1 MVTILVGGQ
10 WGDEGKGKIID
21 LLSEN
26 ANMVIRSQGGNNAGH
41 TVVNAGQE
49 FRFHLIPSGILYP
62 NTTCVIGNGVVLD
75 PRVLLEEMEQVRSRG
90 ISTDR
95 LIISD
100 RAHLIMPWHPIFD
113 KLEEEQRGDD
123 RLGTTWRG
131 IGPAYADKIR
141 RIGFRAGDLLKPR
154 FLEKK
159 LGFVLNKIKNPVLQ
173 QLYHVPPL
181 DPQAVLAE
189 YTAYGERLGPHI
201 KDIFPIVQDSLRR
214 RDRILLEG
222 AQGSMLD
229 LDFGTYPYVTSSS
242 PTAGGALTGSGIP
255 PTAVDLTMGVFKA
268 YITRVGYGPM
278 PTELND
284 ALGEQIREIGV
295 EYGTTT
301 GRARRVGWFDAAVAR
316 YSVALNG
323 VGSIALTKLDVLG
336 EFDPIRIC
344 TGYLN
349 KGELQSFPMSNI
361 SHLKHAEPVY
371 ETLPGWRSSIADVRH
386 PDDLPKAARRYIDR
400 LSELSGAPI
409 DIVSVGPSRDQTIWM
424 QGGPENLPVRQKQ
437 EGQPSRR

>member
-1 MVTILVGGQ
+1 VITILVGGQ

-21 LLSEN
+21 LLSEQ
-26 ANMVIRSQGGNNAGH
+26 ADMVIRSQGGNNAGH

-62 NTTCVIGNGVVLD
+62 QTTCVIGNGVVLD
-75 PRVLLEEMEQVRSRG
+75 PRVLLDEMAQVQSRG
-90 ISTDR
+90 ISIER

-100 RAHLIMPWHPIFD
+100 RAHLIMPWHPILD

-141 RIGFRAGDLLKPR
+141 RIGFRAGDLVKPR

-159 LGFVLNKIKNPVLQ
+159 LDFVLSKIKNPILQ
-173 QLYHVPPL
+173 QLYHVDPL
-181 DPQAVLAE
+181 DGQAILQE
-189 YTAYGERLGPHI
+189 YTAYGERLAGHI
-201 KDIFPIVQDSLRR
+201 RDIFPVVHDAMAQGQ
-214 RDRILLEG
+214 RILLEG

-255 PTAVDLTMGVFKA
+255 PTAVDLTIGVFKA
-268 YITRVGYGPM
+268 YTTRVGYGPL
-278 PTELND
+278 PTELLD
-284 ALGEQIREIGV
+284 ALGEQIRATGV

-323 VGSIALTKLDVLG
+323 IRSIALTKLDVLDS
-336 EFDPIRIC
+336 FDPIRIC
-344 TGYLN
+344 TGYRS
-349 KGELQSFPMSNI
+349 KGEILAYPMSNI
-361 SHLKHAEPVY
+361 SHLKHCEPVY
-371 ETLPGWRSSIADVRH
+371 EELPGWGSATTDIRR
-386 PDDLPKAARRYIDR
+386 PQDLPGAARRYIDR
-400 LSELSGAPI
+400 LGELCGAPV
-409 DIVSVGPSRDQTIWM
+409 DIVSVGPARDQTIWM
-424 QGGPENLPVRQKQ
+424 EPGRPGLSDVRHR
-437 EGQPSRR
+437 EHEASHR

>member
-21 LLSEN
+21 LLSEK

-49 FRFHLIPSGILYP
+49 FRFHLIPSGILYR
-62 NTTCVIGNGVVLD
+62 NVTCVIGNGVVLD
-75 PRVLLEEMEQVRSRG
+75 PRVLLEEMQQVQSRG
-90 ISTDR
+90 ISIDR

-100 RAHLIMPWHPIFD
+100 RAHLIMPWHPILD

-131 IGPAYADKIR
+131 IGPAYADKVR
-141 RIGFRAGDLLKPR
+141 RIGFRVGDLTKPR

-159 LGFVLNKIKNPVLQ
+159 LAFVLGKIKNPTLEE
-173 QLYHVPPL
+173 LYHVPPL
-181 DPQAVLAE
+181 DLQQILQE
-189 YTAYGERLGPHI
+189 YTDYGERLGPYI
-201 KDIFPIVQDSLRR
+201 KDIFPIVHEAVSRK
-214 RDRILLEG
+214 DRILLEG

-242 PTAGGALTGSGIP
+242 PAAGGALTGSGIP

-268 YITRVGYGPM
+268 YTTRVGYGPM
-278 PTELND
+278 PTELDNP
-284 ALGEQIREIGV
+284 LGEQIREIGK

-301 GRARRVGWFDAAVAR
+301 GRARRVGWFDAVVGR

-323 VGSIALTKLDVLG
+323 IGSIALTKLDVLD

-344 TGYLN
+344 TGYIS
-349 KGELQSFPMSNI
+349 KGELHEYPMSNI
-361 SHLKHAEPVY
+361 SHLKHCEPVY
-371 ETLPGWRSSIADVRH
+371 ETLPGWRSSIAGIRR
-386 PDDLPKAARRYIDR
+386 PEDLPKAARRYIDR
-400 LSELSGAPI
+400 LSELCGAPI
-409 DIVSVGPSRDQTIWM
+409 DIVSVGPARDQTIWM
-424 QGGPENLPVRQKQ
+424 RGSPATLPVQQRERQA
-437 EGQPSRR
+437 SHT

>member
-21 LLSEN
+21 LLSEQ
-26 ANMVIRSQGGNNAGH
+26 ADMVIRSQGGNNAGH

-62 NTTCVIGNGVVLD
+62 ETTCVIGNGVVLD
-75 PRVLLEEMEQVRSRG
+75 PRVLLEEIDQVQSRG
-90 ISTDR
+90 ITVDR
-95 LIISD
+95 LVISD
-100 RAHLIMPWHPIFD
+100 RAHLIMPWHPILD

-159 LGFVLNKIKNPVLQ
+159 LDFVLSKIKNPILQ
-173 QLYHVPPL
+173 QLYQVDPL
-181 DPQAVLAE
+181 DGGAILRE
-189 YTAYGERLGPHI
+189 YTAYGERLSRHI
-201 KDIFPIVQDSLRR
+201 QDIFPLVQDALTRA
-214 RDRILLEG
+214 DRILLEG

-268 YITRVGYGPM
+268 YTTRVGYGPL
-278 PTELND
+278 PTELLD
-284 ALGEQIREIGV
+284 GLGERMRAVGV

-323 VGSIALTKLDVLG
+323 IGSIALTKLDVLDG
-336 EFDPIRIC
+336 FDPIRIC
-344 TGYLN
+344 TGYRS
-349 KGELQSFPMSNI
+349 KGELLAYPMSNI
-361 SHLKHAEPVY
+361 SHLKHCEPVY
-371 ETLPGWRSSIADVRH
+371 EELPGWRAATTEIRR
-386 PDDLPKAARRYIDR
+386 PGDLPAAARRYIDR
-400 LSELSGAPI
+400 LGELSGAPVE
-409 DIVSVGPSRDQTIWM
+409 IVSVGPARDQTIWM
-424 QGGPENLPVRQKQ
+424 SDRVRRLADVRHR
-437 EGQPSRR
+437 EHEASRR

>member
-21 LLSEN
+21 LLSEK
-26 ANMVIRSQGGNNAGH
+26 ADMVLRSQGGNNAGH

-62 NTTCVIGNGVVLD
+62 TTTCVIGNGVVLD
-75 PRVLLEEMEQVRSRG
+75 PRVLLEEMEQVQSRG
-90 ISTDR
+90 ISIDR
-95 LIISD
+95 LVISD
-100 RAHLIMPWHPIFD
+100 RAHLIMPWHPILD

-123 RLGTTWRG
+123 RL
-131 IGPAYADKIR
+131 
-141 RIGFRAGDLLKPR
+141 KPR

-159 LGFVLNKIKNPVLQ
+159 LTFVLGKIKNPILEE
-173 QLYHVPPL
+173 LYHVAPL
-181 DPQAVLAE
+181 DRQAILDE
-189 YTAYGERLGPHI
+189 YTAYGERLRPYI
-201 KDIFPIVQDSLRR
+201 KDIFPVVQDALARN
-214 RDRILLEG
+214 DRVLLEG

-268 YITRVGYGPM
+268 YTTRVGYGPL
-278 PTELND
+278 PTELTD
-284 ALGEQIREIGV
+284 ALGEQIRKIGA

-301 GRARRVGWFDAAVAR
+301 GRPRRVGWFDAVVAR

-323 VGSIALTKLDVLG
+323 IRSIALTKLDVLDG
-336 EFDPIRIC
+336 FDPIRIC
-344 TGYLN
+344 TGYLS
-349 KGELQSFPMSNI
+349 KGELQAYPMSNI
-361 SHLKHAEPVY
+361 SHLKHCEPVY
-371 ETLPGWRSSIADVRH
+371 EELPGWGSSIAGVRR
-386 PDDLPKAARRYIDR
+386 PEDLPKAARRYIDR
-400 LSELSGAPI
+400 LSELFSAPI

-424 QGGPENLPVRQKQ
+424 QGGPAALTMRQREHQ
-437 EGQPSRR
+437 T

>member
-62 NTTCVIGNGVVLD
+62 STTCVIGNGVVLD

-95 LIISD
+95 LVISD
-100 RAHLIMPWHPIFD
+100 RAHLIMPWHPIF
-113 KLEEEQRGDD
+113 EQALTRGD
-123 RLGTTWRG
+123 R
-131 IGPAYADKIR
+131 
-141 RIGFRAGDLLKPR
+141 
-154 FLEKK
+154 
-159 LGFVLNKIKNPVLQ
+159 V
-173 QLYHVPPL
+173 
-181 DPQAVLAE
+181 
-189 YTAYGERLGPHI
+189 
-201 KDIFPIVQDSLRR
+201 
-214 RDRILLEG
+214 LLEG

-268 YITRVGYGPM
+268 YTTRVGYGPM
-278 PTELND
+278 PTELNN

-301 GRARRVGWFDAAVAR
+301 ARPRRLGWFDAVVAR

-323 VGSIALTKLDVLG
+323 IGSIALTKLDVLG
-336 EFDPIRIC
+336 AFDPIRIWP
-344 TGYLN
+344 GYLN

-371 ETLPGWRSSIADVRH
+371 ETMPGWRSSIADVRH
-386 PDDLPKAARRYIDR
+386 PDDLPNAARRYIDR
-400 LSELSGAPI
+400 LAELSGAPI

-424 QGGPENLPVRQKQ
+424 QGGPEKLAVRQKQ
-437 EGQPSRR
+437 EGQPSHR

>member
-1 MVTILVGGQ
+1 MILVGGQ

-21 LLSEN
+21 LLSEQ
-26 ANMVIRSQGGNNAGH
+26 ADMVIRSQGGNNAGH

-62 NTTCVIGNGVVLD
+62 RTRCVIGNGVVLD
-75 PRVLLEEMEQVRSRG
+75 PRVLIDEMEQVQSRG
-90 ISTDR
+90 ISTQG

-100 RAHLIMPWHPIFD
+100 RAHLIMPWHPILD

-159 LGFVLNKIKNPVLQ
+159 LDFVLGKIKNPILA
-173 QLYHVPPL
+173 QLYQVAPL
-181 DPQAVLAE
+181 DRQAILEE

-201 KDIFPIVQDSLRR
+201 QDIFPLVLEAVRSRQTV
-214 RDRILLEG
+214 LLEG

-255 PTAVDLTMGVFKA
+255 PTSVDLTMGVFKA
-268 YITRVGYGPM
+268 YTTRVGYGPL
-278 PTELND
+278 PTELLD
-284 ALGEQIREIGV
+284 TLGEQMRKVGV

-323 VGSIALTKLDVLG
+323 IGSIALTKLDVLDS
-336 EFDPIRIC
+336 FDPVRIC
-344 TGYLN
+344 TGYRS
-349 KGELQSFPMSNI
+349 KGELLAYPMSNI
-361 SHLKHAEPVY
+361 SHLKHCEPVY
-371 ETLPGWRSSIADVRH
+371 EQMPGWRASTAQVRR
-386 PDDLPKAARRYIDR
+386 PQDLPAAARRYIER
-400 LSELSGAPI
+400 LSELCGAPV
-409 DIVSVGPSRDQTIWM
+409 DIVSVGPARDQTIWM
-424 QGGPENLPVRQKQ
+424 DGGRRILSAVHQ
-437 EGQPSRR
+437 EEHEGSRR

>member
-1 MVTILVGGQ
+1 MITILVGGQ

-21 LLSEN
+21 LLSEQ
-26 ANMVIRSQGGNNAGH
+26 ADMVIRSQGGNNAGH

-75 PRVLLEEMEQVRSRG
+75 PRVLLDEMAQVQSRG
-90 ISTDR
+90 ISIER

-100 RAHLIMPWHPIFD
+100 RAHLIMPWHPILD

-159 LGFVLNKIKNPVLQ
+159 LDFVLTKIKNPILQ
-173 QLYHVPPL
+173 QLYHVDPL
-181 DPQAVLAE
+181 DGQAILQE
-189 YTAYGERLGPHI
+189 YTAYGERLASHI
-201 KDIFPIVQDSLRR
+201 RDIFPVVHDAMG
-214 RDRILLEG
+214 RDEGILLEG

-255 PTAVDLTMGVFKA
+255 PTAVDLTIGVFKA
-268 YITRVGYGPM
+268 YTTRVGYGPL
-278 PTELND
+278 PTELLD
-284 ALGEQIREIGV
+284 SLGDQIRETGV

-323 VGSIALTKLDVLG
+323 IRSIALTKLDVLDS
-336 EFDPIRIC
+336 FDPIRIC
-344 TGYLN
+344 TGYRS
-349 KGELQSFPMSNI
+349 KGEVLAYPMSNI
-361 SHLKHAEPVY
+361 SHLKHCEPVY
-371 ETLPGWRSSIADVRH
+371 EELPGWGATTTEIRR
-386 PDDLPKAARRYIDR
+386 PEDLPGAARRYIDR
-400 LSELSGAPI
+400 LGELCGAPVE
-409 DIVSVGPSRDQTIWM
+409 IVSVGAARDQTIWM
-424 QGGPENLPVRQKQ
+424 EKGRRGLADVRHRQHQ
-437 EGQPSRR
+437 ASHR

>member
-1 MVTILVGGQ
+1 MVVILVGGQ

-26 ANMVIRSQGGNNAGH
+26 ADMVIRSQGGNNAGH
-41 TVVNAGQE
+41 TVVSAGQE

-62 NTTCVIGNGVVLD
+62 KMTCVIGNGVVLD
-75 PRVLLEEMEQVRSRG
+75 ARVLLEEMQQVQSRG
-90 ISTDR
+90 ISIDR
-95 LIISD
+95 LVISD
-100 RAHLIMPWHPIFD
+100 RAHLIMPWHPILD

-141 RIGFRAGDLLKPR
+141 RIGFRVGDLTKPR

-159 LGFVLNKIKNPVLQ
+159 LTFVLSKIKNPILED
-173 QLYHVPPL
+173 LYHVPAL
-181 DPQAVLAE
+181 DLDEILQE
-189 YTAYGERLGPHI
+189 YTEYGDRLGPYI
-201 KDIFPIVQDSLRR
+201 KDIFPVIQRALHSDE
-214 RDRILLEG
+214 RILLEG

-255 PTAVDLTMGVFKA
+255 PTAVDLTMGVLKA
-268 YITRVGYGPM
+268 YTTRVGYGPL
-278 PTELND
+278 PTELDN
-284 ALGEQIREIGV
+284 ALGEQIRKIGV
-295 EYGTTT
+295 EFGTTT
-301 GRARRVGWFDAAVAR
+301 GRARRVGWFDAVVAR

-323 VGSIALTKLDVLG
+323 IGSIALTKLDVLD

-344 TGYLN
+344 TGYLS
-349 KGELQSFPMSNI
+349 KGELQEFPMSNI
-361 SHLKHAEPVY
+361 SHLKHCEPVY
-371 ETLPGWRSSIADVRH
+371 ETLPGWRSSIAGIRRAE
-386 PDDLPKAARRYIDR
+386 DLPKAARRYIDR
-400 LSELSGAPI
+400 LSELSGAPV

-424 QGGPENLPVRQKQ
+424 RGSPGELPVKQRERQA
-437 EGQPSRR
+437 SHT

>member
-21 LLSEN
+21 LLSEK

-49 FRFHLIPSGILYP
+49 FRFHLIPSGILYR
-62 NTTCVIGNGVVLD
+62 NVTCVIGNGVVLD
-75 PRVLLEEMEQVRSRG
+75 PRVLLEEMQQVQSRG
-90 ISTDR
+90 ISIDR

-100 RAHLIMPWHPIFD
+100 RAHLIMPWHPILD

-131 IGPAYADKIR
+131 IGPAYADKVR
-141 RIGFRAGDLLKPR
+141 RIGFRVGDLTKPR

-159 LGFVLNKIKNPVLQ
+159 LAFVLGKIKNPTLEE
-173 QLYHVPPL
+173 LYHVPPL
-181 DPQAVLAE
+181 DLQQILQE
-189 YTAYGERLGPHI
+189 YTDYGERLGPYI
-201 KDIFPIVQDSLRR
+201 KDIFPIVHEAVSRK
-214 RDRILLEG
+214 DRILLEG

-242 PTAGGALTGSGIP
+242 PAAGGALTGSGIP

-268 YITRVGYGPM
+268 YTTRVGYGPM
-278 PTELND
+278 PTELDNP
-284 ALGEQIREIGV
+284 LGEQIREIGK

-301 GRARRVGWFDAAVAR
+301 GRARRVGWFDAVVGR

-323 VGSIALTKLDVLG
+323 IGSIALTKLDVLD

-344 TGYLN
+344 TGYIS
-349 KGELQSFPMSNI
+349 KGELHEYPMSNI
-361 SHLKHAEPVY
+361 SHLKHCEPVY
-371 ETLPGWRSSIADVRH
+371 ETLPGWRSSIAGIRR
-386 PDDLPKAARRYIDR
+386 PEDLPKAARRYIDR
-400 LSELSGAPI
+400 LSELCGAPI
-409 DIVSVGPSRDQTIWM
+409 DIISVGPARDQTIWM
-424 QGGPENLPVRQKQ
+424 RGSPATLPVQQRERQA
-437 EGQPSRR
+437 SHT

>member
-21 LLSEN
+21 LLSEK
-26 ANMVIRSQGGNNAGH
+26 ADMVIRSQGGNNAGH

-62 NTTCVIGNGVVLD
+62 TTTCVIGNGVVLD
-75 PRVLLEEMEQVRSRG
+75 PRVLLEEMQQVQSRG
-90 ISTDR
+90 ISIDR
-95 LIISD
+95 LVISD
-100 RAHLIMPWHPIFD
+100 RAHLIMPWHPILD

-131 IGPAYADKIR
+131 IGPAYADKVR

-159 LGFVLNKIKNPVLQ
+159 LGFVLNKIKNPILQ
-173 QLYHVPPL
+173 ELYHVPPL
-181 DPQAVLAE
+181 EPQAVLDE
-189 YTAYGERLGPHI
+189 YTAYGEQLGPFI
-201 KDIFPIVQDSLRR
+201 KDIFPIVQQALTGNEQ
-214 RDRILLEG
+214 ILLEG

-242 PTAGGALTGSGIP
+242 PSAGGALTGSGIS

-268 YITRVGYGPM
+268 YTTRVGYGPM
-278 PTELND
+278 LD
-284 ALGEQIREIGV
+284 GV
-295 EYGTTT
+295 
-301 GRARRVGWFDAAVAR
+301 VAR

-323 VGSIALTKLDVLG
+323 IRSIALTKLDVLD

-344 TGYLN
+344 TGYIS
-349 KGELQSFPMSNI
+349 KGELQSYPMSNI
-361 SHLKHAEPVY
+361 SHLKHCEPVY
-371 ETLPGWRSSIADVRH
+371 ETLPGWRSSTAGIRR
-386 PDDLPKAARRYIDR
+386 PEDLPKAARRYIDR
-400 LSELSGAPI
+400 LSELCGAPI
-409 DIVSVGPSRDQTIWM
+409 DIVSVGAARDQTIWM
-424 QGGPENLPVRQKQ
+424 QGGQTGLAVRQR
-437 EGQPSRR
+437 EHEPSHP

>member
-95 LIISD
+95 LVISD

-173 QLYHVPPL
+173 ELYHVPPL

-189 YTAYGERLGPHI
+189 YTAYGERLGAHI

-284 ALGEQIREIGV
+284 PLGEQIREIGV

-323 VGSIALTKLDVLG
+323 IGSIALTKLDVLG